1 MAEEY
6 SQDEKTEQPT
16 PRRREKARKRGQVA
30 RSQEL
35 NSVVVIF
42 FGVLALM
49 IFSGYIFSNL
59 VNLFHF
65 NLANIYTD
73 LNIGTTY
80 NLFISNGSTF
90 IKVITPVLI
99 LVGLAGL
106 LINLAQV
113 GVMFTLEPLSPKL
126 DKLDIIKGL
135 KRLFSTKTLFELFRD
150 TIKVFIIGYVAFLT
164 LKGEMNNYIPL
175 ADQEVG
181 QIMAFATRVALKVV
195 LRAVGALL
203 LLAILDYAY
212 QKFEFEK
219 KLRMTKKE
227 LKEEFKQYEGDPLI
241 KSRIRRIQREM
252 ARTRM
257 LQEVP
262 DADVVITNP
271 SHIAVALKYDAET
284 MSAPK
289 VIAKGERLLA
299 EKIKEIAIKATVPI
313 VENKPLAK
321 ALFEAVEVGMMI
333 PARLFK
339 AVAEVLAYVYKLKG
353 KI

>member
-49 IFSGYIFSNL
+49 IFSSYIFSNL
-59 VNLFHF
+59 VSLFHF

-73 LNIGTTY
+73 LNIATTY
-80 NLFISNGSTF
+80 DLFISNGSTL
-90 IKVITPVLI
+90 IKTVAPVLI

-113 GVMFTLEPLSPKL
+113 GVMFTLEPLTPKL

-150 TIKVFIIGYVAFLT
+150 TIKVFIIGYVAFIT

-181 QIMAFATRVALKVV
+181 QIMSFATRVALKVV

-203 LLAILDYAY
+203 FLAILDYAY

-257 LQEVP
+257 LQEIP

-271 SHIAVALKYDAET
+271 THIAVALKYDADT

-289 VIAKGERLLA
+289 MIAKGERLLA
-299 EKIKEIAIKATVPI
+299 EKIKEIAVKAAVPI

-333 PARLFK
+333 PPRLFK

>member
-6 SQDEKTEQPT
+6 SQEEKTEQPT

-35 NSVVVIF
+35 NSVAVIF
-42 FGVLALM
+42 FGVLALI
-49 IFSGYIFSNL
+49 IFSGHILSNL
-59 VNLFHF
+59 VNVFYF
-65 NLANIYTD
+65 NLANIYSD
-73 LNIGTTY
+73 LNITTTY
-80 NLFISNGSTF
+80 NLFISNGSSLL
-90 IKVITPVLI
+90 KVITPVLI

-113 GVMFTLEPLSPKL
+113 GFMVSLEPITPKL
-126 DKLDIIKGL
+126 DKLDIVKGL
-135 KRLFSTKTLFELFRD
+135 KRLLSTKTLFELFRD
-150 TIKVFIIGYVAFLT
+150 TLKILIIGYIAFLT

-181 QIMAFATRVALKVV
+181 QIMSFAARVALKVA
-195 LRAVGALL
+195 LRVVGALL

-219 KLRMTKKE
+219 KLKMTKQE

-262 DADVVITNP
+262 KADVVVTNP
-271 SHIAVALKYDAET
+271 TDIAVALKYDAET

-289 VIAKGERLLA
+289 VTAKGQRLLA
-299 EKIKEIAIKATVPI
+299 EKIKEIAIKAGVPI

-321 ALFEAVEVGMMI
+321 ALFDAVEVGMMI
-333 PARLFK
+333 PARLFR

-353 KI
+353 RI

>member
-1 MAEEY
+1 
-6 SQDEKTEQPT
+6 
-16 PRRREKARKRGQVA
+16 
-30 RSQEL
+30 
-35 NSVVVIF
+35 
-42 FGVLALM
+42 
-49 IFSGYIFSNL
+49 
-59 VNLFHF
+59 
-65 NLANIYTD
+65 NIA
-73 LNIGTTY
+73 TTY
-80 NLFISNGSTF
+80 DLFISNGSTL
-90 IKVITPVLI
+90 IKTVAPVLI

-113 GVMFTLEPLSPKL
+113 GVMFTLEPLTPKL

-150 TIKVFIIGYVAFLT
+150 TIKVFIIGYVAFIT

-181 QIMAFATRVALKVV
+181 QIMSFATRVALKVV

-203 LLAILDYAY
+203 FLAILDYAY

-257 LQEVP
+257 LQEIP

-271 SHIAVALKYDAET
+271 THIAVALKYDADT

-289 VIAKGERLLA
+289 MIAKGERLLA
-299 EKIKEIAIKATVPI
+299 EKIKEIAVKAAVPI

-333 PARLFK
+333 PPRLFK